1 MQDNLQAGLQG
12 HCPDHLEDSPS
23 FGKDSPS
30 FVGKLSASMQVFLRI
45 LVEACRDLFRAQTR
59 PLCVRSFFVRCLE
72 RLLLWCPRRGCFSHS
87 CFRTYCV
94 KVFGKAFC
102 KHAGSGS
109 VSTQLRSWVWRFSW
123 LPALRFSWL
132 ATGFLS
138 GATTDL
144 MERVD
149 HVGEIA
155 ENAGVGH
162 SWTKGIAFSAVVLV
176 LNVLVFPLYGA
187 INVLTYIFGAEMLR
201 GGIHVSFFLSLNG
214 WILGR
219 TFFDLAA
226 RRSLPARVLS
236 AQRREERIEIWM
248 FGVLFVILAFIPPM
262 TFVLPVF
269 GLIVMVRFRRLW
281 WARNSSAEQTE

>member
-1 MQDNLQAGLQG
+1 MQDNLQAGLQD
-12 HCPDHLEDSPS
+12 HWPDHLENNPS

-45 LVEACRDLFRAQTR
+45 LVEACRDLFRAQNR
-59 PLCVRSFFVRCLE
+59 PLCVRSFFVVV
-72 RLLLWCPRRGCFSHS
+72 G
-87 CFRTYCV
+87 
-94 KVFGKAFC
+94 AFF
-102 KHAGSGS
+102 AL
-109 VSTQLRSWVWRFSW
+109 VSTQGVPFAFLLSYVLRKGLWFWFGLDAAAVLGVAIFVV
-123 LPALRFSWL
+123 AGVAL

-155 ENAGVGH
+155 ENADVGH
-162 SWTKGIAFSAVVLV
+162 PWTKGIAFSAVVLV

-201 GGIHVSFFLSLNG
+201 GGIHISFFLSLNG

-248 FGVLFVILAFIPPM
+248 FGVLFVILALIPPM

>member
-1 MQDNLQAGLQG
+1 M
-12 HCPDHLEDSPS
+12 
-23 FGKDSPS
+23 
-30 FVGKLSASMQVFLRI
+30 
-45 LVEACRDLFRAQTR
+45 
-59 PLCVRSFFVRCLE
+59 
-72 RLLLWCPRRGCFSHS
+72 
-87 CFRTYCV
+87 
-94 KVFGKAFC
+94 
-102 KHAGSGS
+102 
-109 VSTQLRSWVWRFSW
+109 
-123 LPALRFSWL
+123 
-132 ATGFLS
+132 
-138 GATTDL
+138 
-144 MERVD
+144 
-149 HVGEIA
+149 
-155 ENAGVGH
+155 
-162 SWTKGIAFSAVVLV
+162 LV

-248 FGVLFVILAFIPPM
+248 FGVLFVILALIPPM